1 MQNNNETGK
10 FWKQPTRIALF
21 CAALLL
27 AGCGTPRPL
36 TMQEQDAW
44 MLRQQCSQEATNVN
58 PDFPGPD
65 NPMWS
70 SYFVMCMQSMGVSDA
85 ALERMWW

>member
-1 MQNNNETGK
+1 M
-10 FWKQPTRIALF
+10 RSLLLIA
-21 CAALLL
+21 ALL
-27 AGCGTPRPL
+27 AGCGAPRPL

-58 PDFPGPD
+58 PAFPGPD

-70 SYFVMCMQSMGVSDA
+70 SYFVMCMKSMGVSDA
-85 ALERMWW
+85 ALNRMWW